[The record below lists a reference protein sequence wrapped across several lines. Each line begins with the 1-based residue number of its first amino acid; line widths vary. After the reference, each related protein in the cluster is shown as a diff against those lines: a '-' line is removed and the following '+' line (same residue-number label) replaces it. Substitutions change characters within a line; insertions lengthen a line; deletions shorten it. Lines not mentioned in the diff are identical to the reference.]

1 MIDGGFT
8 DIARGGWTDR
18 LPARARP
25 FARLMRLD
33 RPIGTWLLLFPCWW
47 GTALASD
54 GLPSLRLLALFAVGA
69 VVMRGA
75 GCTINDILDRD
86 IDGLVERTRGR
97 PIPSGEVTTRGAILL
112 LGVQLLVGLAVLL
125 QFNLP
130 TVFWG
135 AASLILVFTYPLMKR
150 ITWWPQ
156 AFLGLAFNWGA
167 IVGWTAARGELDLPA
182 LLMYAGGV
190 AWTLGYDT
198 IYAHQDKED
207 DARVGVK
214 STARL
219 FGEGSRLW
227 VGGFHLLAVILFAAS
242 GAVAGLS
249 WPFAVGIVA
258 GALFLAKLTL
268 DWNMDDRND
277 CLARFKAERLL
288 GWILLAAIIA
298 GRMW

>member
-1 MIDGGFT
+1 MIGGDFT
-8 DIARGGWTDR
+8 DIARGGWIDR
-18 LPARARP
+18 LPASFRP

-54 GLPSLRLLALFAVGA
+54 GFPSLRLLVLFAIGA

-75 GCTINDILDRD
+75 GCTVNDILDRD

-97 PIPSGEVTTRGAILL
+97 PIPSGEVTVRGALL
-112 LGVQLLVGLAVLL
+112 FLGLQLLVGLAVLL
-125 QFNLP
+125 HFNP
-130 TVFWG
+130 ATIGWG
-135 AASLILVFTYPLMKR
+135 VLSLVLVFTYPLMKR

-167 IVGWTAARGELDLPA
+167 LVGWTAARGELELPA

-207 DARVGVK
+207 DARVGVR

-219 FGEGSRLW
+219 FGSASRLW
-227 VGGFHLLAVILFAAS
+227 VGGFHLLAMVLFAAS
-242 GAVAGLS
+242 GAAAGLA
-249 WPFAVGIVA
+249 WPFAAGVVA

-268 DWNMDDRND
+268 DWNMDDQND
-277 CLARFKAERLL
+277 CLARFKAERHL
-288 GWILLAAIIA
+288 GWILLVAIIA
-298 GRMW
+298 GRAW